1 MIKHLVTI
9 LSAVGI
15 AGCNLCDNK
24 PIKSLQ
30 SADENRS
37 AVLFMRE
44 CGATTDFT
52 TQVSVLSPWWPY
64 YAIGNAFVADAD
76 QGKAERASWGGP
88 WADISWQSPTH
99 LVITY
104 DARSR
109 VFEKRTEV
117 RGVRITYRPVRR

>member
-1 MIKHLVTI
+1 MNKHFVTLLI
-9 LSAVGI
+9 STWV
-15 AGCNLCDNK
+15 AGCSLCDNRAVR
-24 PIKSLQ
+24 SLQ
-30 SADENRS
+30 SPDDNRS
-37 AVLFMRE
+37 AVMFMRE

-88 WADISWQSPTH
+88 WADISWQSSTH

-109 VFEKRTEV
+109 VFKKKTEV
-117 RGVRITYRPVRR
+117 RGIRITYRPVRR

>member
-1 MIKHLVTI
+1 MRKRLATI
-9 LSAVGI
+9 LSALCI

-30 SADENRS
+30 SPGEARS

-64 YAIGNAFVADAD
+64 STIGNAFVADAD
-76 QGKAERASWGGP
+76 HGKAERASWGGP

-109 VFEKRTEV
+109 VFEKRENV
-117 RGVRITYRPVRR
+117 RGVRISYRAVRR